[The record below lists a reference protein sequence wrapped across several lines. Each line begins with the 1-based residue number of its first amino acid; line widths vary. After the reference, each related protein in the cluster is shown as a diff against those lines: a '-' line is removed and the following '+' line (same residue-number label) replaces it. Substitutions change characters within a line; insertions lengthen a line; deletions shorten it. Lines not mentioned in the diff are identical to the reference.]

1 MSNNLFSISQRR
13 YLGNKQKL
21 LKFIENIIN
30 LKVESWNSF
39 CDIFS
44 GSGVVGYHFN
54 RKDKRVISN
63 DLLYHNFI
71 TNSAFL
77 DNSSFNL
84 EKIESYIDSYNSLD
98 IKEENYFSI
107 NFGDRYFSIDNAR
120 KIGFI
125 REDIEKRYKKKD
137 INLKER
143 YILITSLIYA
153 MDKIANTVGHYDAYI
168 KRDIKDKDLIL
179 KPLNIDI
186 EKNIGNRVYN
196 RDANRLIREIEC
208 DILYIDPPYNSR
220 QYCDLYHLLENL
232 ALWQKP
238 KLFGVA
244 KKFDRTNLK
253 SEYNKKEALKAFEDL
268 VENAKS
274 RYILLSY
281 NNMAN
286 KGNSRSNARM
296 SDSKILGVLE
306 KKGEVEVFEKS
317 YKEFNS
323 GKSSIKDNKE
333 RIFFVK
339 VIE

>member
-1 MSNNLFSISQRR
+1 MLWI
-13 YLGNKQKL
+13 KL
-21 LKFIENIIN
+21 QIQL
-30 LKVESWNSF
+30 
-39 CDIFS
+39 
-44 GSGVVGYHFN
+44 
-54 RKDKRVISN
+54 
-63 DLLYHNFI
+63 
-71 TNSAFL
+71 A
-77 DNSSFNL
+77 
-84 EKIESYIDSYNSLD
+84 
-98 IKEENYFSI
+98 
-107 NFGDRYFSIDNAR
+107 
-120 KIGFI
+120 
-125 REDIEKRYKKKD
+125 
-137 INLKER
+137 
-143 YILITSLIYA
+143 
-153 MDKIANTVGHYDAYI
+153 HYDAYI
-168 KRDIKDKDLIL
+168 KRYIKDKDLIL

-268 VENAKS
+268 IENAKS

-286 KGNSRSNARM
+286 KGNIRSNARM
-296 SDSKILGVLE
+296 SDSEILDVLE

-317 YKEFNS
+317 YREFNS
-323 GKSSIKDNKE
+323 GKTLALKIIKRE
-333 RIFFVK
+333 FFL
-339 VIE
+339 